1 MMDGISKMCGIA
13 GVFEKQ
19 GGNSNHSIEL
29 MLESIKHRGPDGFG
43 LYSNHKIQRAKDL
56 GGISFEGESEF
67 AFGHSRLAI
76 VGGMQGIQP
85 FEGCRRGLVIIH
97 NGEIYN
103 YKSLKAKLSKD
114 HKFETATDSEVIVH
128 LLEENYDGDLEA
140 ALSKTLPMFNGVF
153 ALVVTDGTKIAIAR
167 DVLGV
172 KQLYLSETGERI
184 AFSSERKALWQVGVK
199 GPGERLLP
207 GHLAVLSHDGVKTK
221 RFLEPPISENTESKM
236 ITNFEDA
243 VQEYTTV
250 LRKAVS
256 KRIEDMGHIGII
268 FSGGIDSVLV
278 AKVAKDEGAK
288 MTCYCAGTKDSGDLL
303 QAQYAASK
311 LGFDI
316 RVNVLDAQKAQA
328 YVPKIIQ
335 TIEDRNLSQVEVAL
349 PVYSAVQ
356 MAQEDGVRVMLT
368 GQAADE
374 LFAGYPW
381 YRNLADQEG
390 YESLRFHMVDDLL
403 RLYKETLEREDK
415 ITMAH
420 SIELRVPY
428 LDYDVVRVATKI
440 KTELKLPEGDK
451 IGKHVHRE
459 AALRLGVPEELAFR
473 PKEAAQHGAGVR
485 GIMEEIALRNGFDQ
499 QAVKRSPNYSAKKS
513 IHEQLG
519 SSQRYGHLYS
529 REAKWETPDNI
540 QMYLDT
546 IAFDEKL
553 ASDEDMALLQSI
565 LPIRSAIKK

>member
-1 MMDGISKMCGIA
+1 MCGIA
-13 GVFEKQ
+13 GIFEKH
-19 GGNSNHSIEL
+19 GKNSNPSIEL
-29 MLESIKHRGPDGFG
+29 MLECIKHRGPDGFG
-43 LYSNHKIQRAKDL
+43 LYSGHKIQRAKKLD
-56 GGISFEGESEF
+56 GISFEGKSDF

-85 FEGCRRGLVIIH
+85 FDGCRKGLVIIH

-103 YKSLKAKLSKD
+103 YKSLKAGLGKD
-114 HKFETATDSEVIVH
+114 HKFETATDSEVLVH
-128 LLEENYDGDLEA
+128 LLEENYTGDLRE
-140 ALSKTLPMFNGVF
+140 ALSKTLPMLDGVF
-153 ALVVTDGTKIAIAR
+153 ALVVTDGSNVAIAR

-172 KQLYLSETGERI
+172 KQLYLSETEQHI
-184 AFSSERKALWQVGVK
+184 AFSSERKALWKVGAK
-199 GPGERLLP
+199 GAGERLLP
-207 GHLAVLSHDGVKTK
+207 GNFAILSKDGVQTQKF
-221 RFLEPPISENTESKM
+221 RDPPISDYAEAKL

-243 VQEYTTV
+243 VQEYMAA
-250 LRKAVS
+250 LRRAVS

-278 AKVAKDEGAK
+278 AKVAKDQGAN
-288 MTCYCAGTKDSGDLL
+288 MTCYCAGTKDSGDLM

-316 RVNVLDAQKAQA
+316 RVNVLDVPKAEK

-381 YRNLADQEG
+381 YRNLADEEG
-390 YESLRFHMVDDLL
+390 YEKLRFHMVDDLL

-415 ITMAH
+415 ITMSH

-428 LDYDVVRVATKI
+428 LDYDVVKVATRI
-440 KTELKLPEGDK
+440 KTELKLPPGDK

-459 AALRLGVPEELAFR
+459 AALRFGVPEELAFR

-485 GIMEEIALRNGFDQ
+485 GIMEELALRNGFDQ
-499 QAVKRSPNYSAKKS
+499 VAVKRSPNYSAKKS
-513 IHEQLG
+513 VREQLG

-529 REAKWETPDNI
+529 RESKWETPDNI

-553 ASDEDMALLQSI
+553 ASDEDLDLLRSI
-565 LPIRSAIKK
+565 LPIKKAIS